1 MKTFIQG
8 LFISICAALAPIK
21 AVMITVGILI
31 VADLITGVIAA
42 RKRNEKISSA
52 RLRDSISKCLIYQT
66 AIITGF
72 LVQNYIM
79 DDVIP
84 IVKIVG
90 SAISMVELTSLYE
103 NLNTISGT
111 NIFKEIIDRLGSKNR
126 PTETKED

>member
-1 MKTFIQG
+1 
-8 LFISICAALAPIK
+8 
-21 AVMITVGILI
+21 MITVGILI